1 MGSFF
6 QSENV
11 KGEMQDI
18 MDLQKEL
25 YKVIAQFPMMSD
37 EAKWHHI
44 ETIKELLEK
53 QQIMWTRITLS
64 DDPEAKQMKKHL
76 MKGSKELGFGDADL
90 GSIFTN
96 MRTTLDAMQ
105 GQIKKSWN

>member
-1 MGSFF
+1 MSSFF

-64 DDPEAKQMKKHL
+64 DDPEAKKMKKHL
-76 MKGSKELGFGDADL
+76 MKGSKELGFGDSDL
-90 GSIFTN
+90 GFIFTN
-96 MRTTLDAMQ
+96 MKVTLNALQ
-105 GQIKKSWN
+105 SSLKH

>member
-1 MGSFF
+1 MSKFF
-6 QSENV
+6 ESNTV
-11 KGEMQDI
+11 RDEMQDI
-18 MDLQKEL
+18 THLQQEL
-25 YKVIAQFPMMSD
+25 YKVIAQFPQMSD

-64 DDPEAKQMKKHL
+64 DDPDAKQMKENL
-76 MKGSKELGFGDADL
+76 MKGSQQLGFGDADL
-90 GSIFTN
+90 GSIFNN

-105 GQIKKSWN
+105 GHLKK

>member
-1 MGSFF
+1 MSSFF

-25 YKVIAQFPMMSD
+25 YKVIAQFPQMSD
-37 EAKWHHI
+37 EAKWIHI
-44 ETIKELLEK
+44 ETVKELLGK
-53 QQIMWTRITLS
+53 QEVMWTRLSLS
-64 DDPEAKQMKKHL
+64 DDPQAKQMKRNL
-76 MKGSKELGFGDADL
+76 ENGSKELGFGDADL
-90 GSIFTN
+90 GTIFKN

-105 GQIKKSWN
+105 QSLRR

>member
-25 YKVIAQFPMMSD
+25 YKVIAQFPQMSN

-64 DDPEAKQMKKHL
+64 DDPEAKQMKENL

-90 GSIFTN
+90 GSVFNN

-105 GQIKKSWN
+105 KTLRH

>member
-1 MGSFF
+1 MSSFF

-44 ETIKELLEK
+44 ETVKELLEK
-53 QQIMWTRITLS
+53 QEIMWTRLSLS
-64 DDPEAKQMKKHL
+64 DDPAAKIMKQNL
-76 MKGSKELGFGDADL
+76 EKGSKELGFGDADL
-90 GSIFTN
+90 GSIFKN
-96 MRTTLDAMQ
+96 MKVTLNALQ
-105 GQIKKSWN
+105 SSLKH